1 MQLGIIGAGNVGKAL
16 AAGWLKAGHS
26 VIFGVRDPAAGG
38 GEPAGGG
45 YASVADDARKPLVP
59 SLVSELGFQAVD
71 AGPLRT
77 AHLLEPMAML
87 WIYMALVRGGP
98 RSQAFALTQRA
109 EG

>member
-38 GEPAGGG
+38 G
-45 YASVADDARKPLVP
+45 YASVADAARKPLVP
-59 SLVSELGFQAVD
+59 SRVSELGFQAVD

-77 AHLLEPMAML
+77 AHLLEPMAGCGST
-87 WIYMALVRGGP
+87 WRWSVAGRGRR
-98 RSQAFALTQRA
+98 RSR
-109 EG
+109 